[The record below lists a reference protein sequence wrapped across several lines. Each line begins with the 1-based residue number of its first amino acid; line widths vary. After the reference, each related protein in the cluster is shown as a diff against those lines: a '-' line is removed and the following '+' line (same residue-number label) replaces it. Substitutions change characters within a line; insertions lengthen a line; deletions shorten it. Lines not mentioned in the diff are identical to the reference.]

1 MNWKAGLFV
10 PVLTAAAWL
19 GAAEYTVPSI
29 KTPPVIDGSI
39 KPGEW
44 DKAFS
49 LAGAGGTVDPRRTEV
64 FMAWDQSTLY
74 LAVRSETPPRGK
86 LVVANGSINIV
97 MDDSVEFWFDPPKE
111 LRTVEQSKFGE
122 FQLIASHTGALFKQH
137 HNPGYGL
144 PARTWNAPGLK
155 TATSIHDGVWEIEF
169 AIPAEA
175 FGLKKLTDSDWKIL
189 PVRNYRT
196 EPAKQV
202 PFTPVSSFMDS
213 RSYATFHL
221 RDGSPSIRNTYADE
235 NARQPLRIQVDSGSS
250 GNFTLETKIGKETSS
265 RQISGPAGSAN
276 ITLPGGVVSGEVH
289 AQISDEKGNILFSR
303 DFKFQPVP
311 ERIWF
316 TPESYIVLE
325 QDFEGG
331 PDRFVYPEKGVIAV
345 SKKMPSLVEGRGK
358 GSKAV
363 FFAPGDA
370 SILCKGAKLAVP
382 GNVSMWVKTDGNPGK
397 GYRRFFSTN
406 FQSGGG
412 YLGLQEHAGY
422 NLLFLHGFPGG
433 NKNLLLNRKP
443 ASGQWAHLSVNFQPK
458 RVEYYLNGI
467 KHGEL
472 DLPFELNGSKL
483 GDFVLGGGIGGFAM
497 DDYTVYS
504 RELTPNEI
512 KALAQGESKLTGELG
527 WFPSLQA
534 FSVDVTGNPARLHTN
549 SLLLKATDS
558 SGKVVFSSTISLKN
572 GFRLGEGEKQMT
584 VLHEKTVLD
593 KVLPDGRYF
602 LSLSVPKTEE
612 VLLEKAFL
620 IKKYDWLGNSLGKAD
635 KILPPFTPLQVKG
648 DILSCLLRDYK
659 IGDNGFPSEVVT
671 LEKQILAGP
680 VTLNFVQGKQ
690 ITPLRG
696 KGNAVIRKLSDT
708 AIEYKATSE
717 QGVEVTGRLE
727 QDGLLRLELRF
738 PETLEADRVYLDI
751 PVRKE
756 FAVLFHAVGEH
767 IRANPAGF
775 VPEGKGKV
783 FQSRSVQQIHVS
795 NFIPYLWLGTDDRGI
810 CYAADRDKGWVHTKD
825 RDAVELFR
833 HPDGSVSIRLNL
845 LNAPFKIQKDH
856 IVTIALMGSPV
867 KPMPAGWRG
876 WSDGYGFP
884 GTRVSVGL
892 WSPPYWGNYSAWT
905 ARYPAFKDFEY
916 VRKLAEARNTG
927 VIDQE
932 FVKKWLGRLEAASG
946 ENVPWLREKALD
958 EARKYAAVHTTAAF
972 ARARSLFPYR
982 QNSVL
987 YFYTCDSDGAG
998 ALAEYP
1004 AFQDEWGR
1012 CVGVG
1017 GSYQDYAIY
1026 YLDKMLEAGMTGV
1039 YDDNTFFRCNYDWIS
1054 GDAYIDENGTV
1065 QPSFGLWNN
1074 REYRRRQLAVLLDR
1088 KLNPWITV
1096 HQTNANILPTL
1107 GFATNS
1113 MGMEW
1118 KYGIHDFQE
1127 RFTPDYIRAVC
1138 QGLQGGFFPTV
1149 LDGVTGGTEE
1159 QRKWATRTM
1168 MACLL
1173 PHEIRP
1179 TVPRSA
1185 DALLLKK
1192 IHTLLFDFGIGKD
1205 DCAYTAYWN
1214 ASNPVKS
1221 ADPNLLVSTY
1231 RRGKDLMI
1239 VCGSYTGDI
1248 EAVLTVD
1255 GKVKSAK
1262 NAETDAPVSVQGN
1275 RITFPLKKHDFAL
1288 IRAELE

>member
-1 MNWKAGLFV
+1 MNLKAGIFMSLF
-10 PVLTAAAWL
+10 AASAGL
-19 GAAEYTVPSI
+19 AAAEYTVPSI
-29 KTPPVIDGSI
+29 KTPPVIDGRI

-49 LAGAGGTVDPRRTEV
+49 LAGAGATIDPRRAEV
-64 FMAWDQSTLY
+64 FMAWDPSTLY

-86 LVVANGSINIV
+86 LVVSKGSINIV

-111 LRTVEQSKFGE
+111 LRTVEQSRFGE
-122 FQLIASHTGALFKQH
+122 FQLIASHTGALYKQH

-175 FGLKKLTDSDWKIL
+175 FGLKKLTESDWKIL

-196 EPAKQV
+196 EPARQV

-213 RSYATFHL
+213 KSYATFHL
-221 RDGSPSIRNTYADE
+221 RDGAPSIRNTYADE
-235 NARQPLRIQVDSGSS
+235 NARRPLRIQVNSGSS
-250 GNFTLETKIGKETSS
+250 GKFTLETNIGKEPAS
-265 RQISGPAGSAN
+265 RQISGSAGSAD
-276 ITLPGGVVSGEVH
+276 IAFPEGTDSGEVR
-289 AQISDEKGNILFSR
+289 AQIKDEKGNILFSR
-303 DFKFQPVP
+303 NFKFQPIP

-331 PDRFVYPEKGVIAV
+331 PEQFVYPEKGVNAV
-345 SKKMPSLVEGRGK
+345 SKKMPSLAEGREK

-363 FFAPGDA
+363 FFAPGGDT

-382 GNVSMWVKTDGNPGK
+382 GNVSMWVKTEGSPGK

-406 FQSGGG
+406 FQFGG
-412 YLGLQEHAGY
+412 YLGLQEHASY

-443 ASGQWAHLSVNFQPK
+443 ASGQWTHLSVNFQPK
-458 RVEYYLNGI
+458 RVEYYLNGL

-483 GDFVLGGGIGGFAM
+483 GDFVLGGGAGGFAI
-497 DDYTVYS
+497 DDYAVYS

-512 KALAQGESKLTGELG
+512 KVLAQGESKLTGELG

-534 FSVDVTGNPARLHTN
+534 FSVDVTGNPARLETD
-549 SLLLKATDS
+549 SLLLKVTDS
-558 SGKVVFSSTISLKN
+558 SGKVVFSSTVSLKN
-572 GFRLGEGEKQMT
+572 GFRLGEGGKQMV

-593 KVLPDGRYF
+593 KTLPDGRYF
-602 LSLSVPKTEE
+602 LSLSIPKTEE

-620 IKKYDWLGNSLGKAD
+620 VKKYDWLGNSLGKAD
-635 KILPPFTPLQVKG
+635 KILSPFTPLQVRG
-648 DILSCLLRDYK
+648 DTLSCLLRDYE
-659 IGDNGFPSEVVT
+659 IGGNGLPSEVVT

-680 VTLNFVQGKQ
+680 VTLNFVKGKQ
-690 ITPLRG
+690 VTALRG
-696 KGNAVIRKLSDT
+696 KGKAEIRKLSDT
-708 AIEYKATSE
+708 AVEYKADSE
-717 QGVEVTGRLE
+717 QGVEVKGRLE
-727 QDGLLRLELRF
+727 QDGLLRLDLRF
-738 PETLEADRVYLDI
+738 PETLEADRVYMDI
-751 PVRKE
+751 PIRKE

-775 VPEGKGKV
+775 VPEGKGTV

-810 CYAADRDKGWVHTKD
+810 CYAADWDKGWVHTKD

-833 HPDGSVSIRLNL
+833 HPDGNVSIRLNL
-845 LNAPFKIQKDH
+845 LNAPFKIQKNH
-856 IVTIALMGSPV
+856 IVTLALMASPV
-867 KPMPAGWRG
+867 KPMPVGWRG

-884 GTRVSVGL
+884 GTRVSMGL

-905 ARYPAFKDFEY
+905 ARYPAFMDFGY
-916 VRKLAEARNTG
+916 VRKLAEARDTG
-927 VIDQE
+927 VADQE
-932 FVKKWLGRLEAASG
+932 YVKKWLSRLETASR
-946 ENVPWLREKALD
+946 EDAPWLREKAPD
-958 EARKYAAVHTTAAF
+958 EARKYSAAHTNAAF
-972 ARARSLFPYR
+972 GRAKSLFPYR

-987 YFYTCDSDGAG
+987 YFYTCDSDGAQS
-998 ALAEYP
+998 LAEYP
-1004 AFQDEWGR
+1004 AFQDEWGK

-1039 YDDNTFFRCNYDWIS
+1039 YDDNTFFRCSYDWIS

-1096 HQTNANILPTL
+1096 HHTNANILPTL
-1107 GFATNS
+1107 GFGTNS

-1149 LDGVTGGTEE
+1149 LDGISGGTKE
-1159 QRKWATRTM
+1159 QQAWATRTM

-1185 DALLLKK
+1185 DTQLLKK
-1192 IHTLLFDFGIGKD
+1192 VHTLLFDFGTWKD
-1205 DCAYTAYWN
+1205 DCVYTAYWN

-1221 ADPNLLVSTY
+1221 ADPKLLVSTY

-1255 GKVKSAK
+1255 GRVKSAK
-1262 NAETDAPVSVQGN
+1262 NAETDAKVSIQGN
-1275 RITFPLKKHDFAL
+1275 KITFPLKKHDLAL

>member
-1 MNWKAGLFV
+1 MNLKAGIFMSLF
-10 PVLTAAAWL
+10 AASAGL
-19 GAAEYTVPSI
+19 GAAEFTVPSV
-29 KTPPVIDGSI
+29 KTPPVIDGRI

-49 LAGAGGTVDPRRTEV
+49 LAGAGATVDPRRAEV
-64 FMAWDQSTLY
+64 FMAWDSSNLY

-86 LVVANGSINIV
+86 LVVSKGSINIV

-144 PARTWNAPGLK
+144 PARTWNTPGLK
-155 TATSIHDGVWEIEF
+155 SATSIHDGVWEIEF

-189 PVRNYRT
+189 PVRNFRT

-221 RDGSPSIRNTYADE
+221 RDNAPSIRNTYADDK
-235 NARQPLRIQVDSGSS
+235 ARQPLRIQVDSGSS
-250 GNFTLETKIGKETSS
+250 GKFTLETNIGKETAS
-265 RQISGPAGSAN
+265 RQISGPAGNVDIA
-276 ITLPGGVVSGEVH
+276 LPEGSPSGEVR
-289 AQISDEKGNILFSR
+289 AQIKDEKGNILFSR
-303 DFKFQPVP
+303 NFKFQPIP

-331 PDRFVYPEKGVIAV
+331 PDRFVYPEKGVTAV
-345 SKKMPSLVEGRGK
+345 AKKMPSIVEGREK

-363 FFAPGDA
+363 FFGPGDA
-370 SILCKGAKLAVP
+370 SILCKGAKLAMP
-382 GNVSMWVKTDGNPGK
+382 GNVSMWVKTEGSPGK
-397 GYRRFFSTN
+397 EYRRFFSTN
-406 FQSGGG
+406 FQSGG
-412 YLGLQEHAGY
+412 YLGLQEHTGY

-443 ASGQWAHLSVNFQPK
+443 AQGQWAHLSVNFQPK

-472 DLPFELNGSKL
+472 DLPFEMNGSKL
-483 GDFVLGGGIGGFAM
+483 GDFVLGGGVGGFAV
-497 DDYTVYS
+497 DDYTVYC

-512 KALAQGESKLTGELG
+512 KVLAQGESKLTGELG

-534 FSVDVTGNPARLHTN
+534 FSVDVTGNPARLQTD
-549 SLLLKATDS
+549 SLLLKTTDS
-558 SGKVVFSSTISLKN
+558 SGKVLFSKPISLKN
-572 GFRLGEGEKQMT
+572 GFRLGEGEKQMI
-584 VLHEKTVLD
+584 VLHEKTALD
-593 KVLPDGRYF
+593 KALPDGRYF

-620 IKKYDWLGNSLGKAD
+620 VKKYDWLGNALGKAD
-635 KILPPFTPLQVKG
+635 KILSPFTPLQVRE
-648 DILSCLLRDYK
+648 DTLSCLLRDYK
-659 IGDNGFPSEVVT
+659 IGDDGLPSEVTT

-680 VTLNFVQGKQ
+680 VTLNIVQGKQ
-690 ITPLRG
+690 VTALRG
-696 KGNAVIRKLSDT
+696 KGKAAIRKISDT
-708 AIEYKATSE
+708 AIEYKADSE
-717 QGVEVTGRLE
+717 QGIEVKGRLE
-727 QDGLLRLELRF
+727 QDGLLRLDLRF
-738 PETLEADRVYLDI
+738 PETLEADRVYMDI

-775 VPEGKGKV
+775 VPEGKGTV

-795 NFIPYLWLGTDDRGI
+795 NFLPYIWVGTDDRGI

-833 HPDGSVSIRLNL
+833 HPNGDVSIRLNL
-845 LNAPFKIQKDH
+845 LNAPFKIRKDH
-856 IVTIALMGSPV
+856 IVTLALMASPV

-884 GTRVSVGL
+884 GTRVSTGL

-905 ARYPAFKDFEY
+905 ARYPAFMDFEY
-916 VRKLAEARNTG
+916 VRKLAETRDTG
-927 VIDQE
+927 VIDQTYIQ
-932 FVKKWLGRLEAASG
+932 KWLTRLDTASK
-946 ENVPWLREKALD
+946 EETPWLREKAPD
-958 EARKYAAVHTTAAF
+958 EARKYSAAHTNAAF
-972 ARARSLFPYR
+972 GRAKNLFPYR

-987 YFYTCDSDGAG
+987 YFYTCDSDGAQP
-998 ALAEYP
+998 LAEYP
-1004 AFQDEWGR
+1004 AFQDEWGK

-1039 YDDNTFFRCNYDWIS
+1039 YDDNTFFRCSYDWIS
-1054 GDAYIDENGTV
+1054 GDAYIDDNGMI

-1096 HQTNANILPTL
+1096 HHTNANILPTL
-1107 GFATNS
+1107 GFGTNS

-1149 LDGVTGGTEE
+1149 LDGISGGTKE
-1159 QRKWATRTM
+1159 QRAWGTRTM

-1179 TVPRSA
+1179 TASHHA
-1185 DALLLKK
+1185 DVELLKK
-1192 IHTLLFDFGIGKD
+1192 IHTLLFDFGIWKD
-1205 DCAYTAYWN
+1205 DCVYTAYWN

-1221 ADPNLLVSTY
+1221 ADPKLLVSTY

-1248 EAVLTVD
+1248 EVVLTVD

-1262 NAETDAPVSVQGN
+1262 NAETDAAVSVQGN
-1275 RITFPLKKHDFAL
+1275 RVVFPLKKHDLAL